1 MPIRVAIDAMGGDHA
16 PAAAVEGSALA
27 IAESDDLVVLL
38 VGQTERLNAEIERL
52 GVASPALRV
61 VEAPEVIG
69 MDESPTAAVKKKRH
83 SSVHIGLGAHKAGQA
98 DAFVSAGNTGAVMA
112 ASLFILGR
120 VSGVSRPSVVTIFP
134 TTHGRCVVLDAGT
147 NVDCKP
153 EHLVQFA
160 KMGSVYAERILG
172 AKDATVGLLNIG
184 EEPGKGNELAKATHD
199 LLQAEDAL
207 NFKGN
212 IEGRDVFNH
221 GADVV
226 VCDGFVGNVML
237 KFGESLAGF
246 IKHLFGGEMKRLQY
260 TPEQMQLVGQVM
272 KGVSRNFDYE
282 ETGGA
287 PLLGVSGNVLIAHG
301 SSSARAFKKLVLAG
315 AEVARRDVAGSIAAV
330 FAP

>member
-16 PAAAVEGSALA
+16 PTAAVEGSALA
-27 IAESDDLVVLL
+27 LAESDDLAVLL
-38 VGQTERLNAEIERL
+38 VGQADRLNAEIDRL
-52 GVASPALRV
+52 GLASEALRV
-61 VEAPEVIG
+61 VDAADVIG
-69 MDESPTAAVKKKRH
+69 MDESPAAAVKKKRQ
-83 SSVHIGLGAHKAGQA
+83 SSIHIGLGAHKAGHA

-120 VSGVSRPSVVTIFP
+120 VSGVSRPSVVTLFP
-134 TTHGRCVVLDAGT
+134 TTQGRCVVLDAGT
-147 NVDCKP
+147 NVDCRP

-160 KMGSVYAERILG
+160 KMGSVYAERVFSAGQASI
-172 AKDATVGLLNIG
+172 GLLNIG
-184 EEPGKGNELAKATHD
+184 EEPGKGNELAKETYD
-199 LLQAEDAL
+199 LLQAEADL

-237 KFGESLAGF
+237 KFGESMAGF
-246 IKHLFGGEMKRLQY
+246 LKHLFGAEMKRLHY

-287 PLLGVSGNVLIAHG
+287 PLLGVNGNVLIGHG
-301 SSSARAFKKLVLAG
+301 SSSVRAFRKLVLAG

-330 FAP
+330 FNG